1 MPEPLLRVEDL
12 RTYFATEEGVVRA
25 VDGISF
31 EMYPGERRG
40 VVGESGSGKSVTAM
54 SIMRLIEPPAGN
66 IVTGQIVFQG
76 TNLLELP
83 EDEMQRIRGGK
94 IAMIFQDPM
103 TALNPVYTIGDQLME
118 TIMLHQ
124 KVGRAEAR
132 EIAIK
137 ALEDV
142 QIPNAEQRLGDYPH
156 QFSGGMRQRVM
167 IAMGL
172 SCNPDLLIA
181 DEPTTALDV
190 TTQAQIMDLMLNL
203 AEERG
208 TAVMLITHDLG
219 VVAGFC
225 DTVQVMYA
233 GGIVESGT
241 ADDIFHNP
249 QHPYTWGLLA
259 SMTRLD
265 DARKH
270 RLHSIPGAP
279 PSLIRLPE
287 GCRFRPRCEFAVDVC
302 RQILPVLSPVGD
314 DGRLVACHRAEE
326 LDLKTLE
333 VDAAS
338 SPQVDADPAEGVSA

>member
-1 MPEPLLRVEDL
+1 MTEKLLSVTDL
-12 RTYFATEEGVVRA
+12 RTYFSTEEGIVRA

-31 EMYPGERRG
+31 DLAPGERRG
-40 VVGESGSGKSVTAM
+40 VVGESGSGKSVAAM
-54 SIMRLIEPPAGN
+54 SIMGLIEPPAGE
-66 IVTGQIVFQG
+66 IVTGTIDFKG
-76 TNLLELP
+76 TNLLSLG
-83 EDEMQRIRGGK
+83 EDEMQSIRGGQ

-103 TALNPVYTIGDQLME
+103 TALNPVYTVGDQLME

-124 KVGRAEAR
+124 KVSKNEAR
-132 EIAIK
+132 DIAAQ
-137 ALEDV
+137 ALADV
-142 QIPNAEQRLGDYPH
+142 QIPDPVSKLDEYPH

-172 SCNPDLLIA
+172 SCSPDLLIA

-203 AEERG
+203 AADRG
-208 TAVMLITHDLG
+208 TAVLLITHDLG

-249 QHPYTWGLLA
+249 QHPYTWGLLG

-265 DARKH
+265 EAQQV
-270 RLHSIPGAP
+270 RLHSIAGAP
-279 PSLIRLPE
+279 PSVIDLPV
-287 GCRFRPRCEFAVDVC
+287 GCRFKTRCEFAVEICDRV
-302 RQILPVLSPVGD
+302 LPALRESGD
-314 DGRLVACHRAEE
+314 KGQVAACHRANE
-326 LDLKTLE
+326 LDLKSLSVRGTKMTDE
-333 VDAAS
+333 VAS
-338 SPQVDADPAEGVSA
+338 

>member
-1 MPEPLLRVEDL
+1 MAEKLLSVQDL
-12 RTYFATEEGVVRA
+12 RTYFSTEEGIVRA

-31 EMYPGERRG
+31 DLEPGERRG

-54 SIMRLIEPPAGN
+54 SVMGLIEPPAGE
-66 IVTGQIVFQG
+66 IVTGTIEFKG
-76 TNLLELP
+76 DNLLSLG
-83 EDEMQRIRGGK
+83 EDEMQAVRGGK

-103 TALNPVYTIGDQLME
+103 TALNPVYTVGDQLME

-124 KVGRAEAR
+124 NVSKAEAR
-132 EIAIK
+132 TIAAK

-142 QIPNAEQRLGDYPH
+142 QIPDPVSKLEEYPH

-190 TTQAQIMDLMLNL
+190 TTQAQIMDLMLKL
-203 AEERG
+203 AAERG
-208 TAVMLITHDLG
+208 TAVLLITHDLG

-249 QHPYTWGLLA
+249 QHPYTWGLLG

-265 DARKH
+265 EAQQV
-270 RLHSIPGAP
+270 RLHSIAGAP
-279 PSLIRLPE
+279 PSVIDLPV
-287 GCRFRPRCEFAVDVC
+287 GCRFKSRCEFAVEICDRV
-302 RQILPVLSPVGD
+302 LPALRESGSPGQVA
-314 DGRLVACHRAEE
+314 ACHRANE
-326 LDLKTLE
+326 LDLKALSVRTPAKTDE
-333 VDAAS
+333 VAS
-338 SPQVDADPAEGVSA
+338 

>member
-1 MPEPLLRVEDL
+1 VSEPLLSVRDL
-12 RTYFATEEGVVRA
+12 RTYFSTEEGIVRA

-31 EMYPGERRG
+31 DLEPGERRG

-54 SIMRLIEPPAGN
+54 SIMGLIEPPAGEV
-66 IVTGQIVFQG
+66 VTGTIMFQG
-76 TNLLELP
+76 DNLLSLGEA
-83 EDEMQRIRGGK
+83 EMQEIRGGK
-94 IAMIFQDPM
+94 VAMIFQDPM
-103 TALNPVYTIGDQLME
+103 TALNPVYTVGDQLVE

-124 KVGRAEAR
+124 DVSRTAAR
-132 EIAIK
+132 GIAIQ

-142 QIPNAEQRLGDYPH
+142 QIPNAESKLDDFPH

-190 TTQAQIMDLMLNL
+190 TTQAQIMDLMLQL
-203 AEERG
+203 AADRG
-208 TAVMLITHDLG
+208 TAVLLITHDLG

-241 ADDIFHNP
+241 ADEIFHNP
-249 QHPYTWGLLA
+249 QHPYTWGLLG

-265 DARKH
+265 EAQQT
-270 RLHSIPGAP
+270 RLHSILGAP
-279 PSLIRLPE
+279 PSVIDLPV
-287 GCRFRPRCEFAVDVC
+287 GCRFGPRCEFAVEQC
-302 RQILPVLSPVGD
+302 RRILPQLREI
-314 DGRLVACHRAEE
+314 DGSGQFAACHRAEE
-326 LDLKTLE
+326 LDLKSLSARLSDRDTE
-333 VDAAS
+333 AAL
-338 SPQVDADPAEGVSA
+338 